1 MPVPTEKIIEYLR
14 TTAGRPLKAK
24 ELAKGLGVAN
34 RDYREFRERLIEL
47 EREGRLYRARSQ
59 RYAVPERIN
68 LLVGRLQTIRG
79 GAGFVI
85 PEDGG
90 KDLYVPAHGMDSA
103 VDGDKV
109 VARVEH
115 QRRGKRREGSIV
127 KVLERARERV
137 VGVYNPARN
146 FGFVV
151 PEDRR
156 LTRDIFIP
164 PGHEGKAGEGDV
176 VVVRI
181 TDWGNHHLGPT
192 GEIDHVLGPATKPG
206 VDILTVVYG
215 HGLPIEF
222 PEEVIEEAVALRE
235 RGIQEED
242 LQGRTD
248 LRDLYLITIDPEDA
262 RDHDDGLSI
271 EVDEDGTR
279 RVGIHIAD
287 ISHYVP
293 PGSALDAEA
302 KRRGTSVYL
311 VDRVIP
317 MLPTEISNQLG
328 SLEPGEDRLALSL
341 LLTIDREGEVRE
353 HRLVRSIVRS
363 RHRVSYDQAQGVIDE
378 TSSIDEETDR
388 TIRELVAL
396 SRRLRERRAE
406 RGSLDFDLP
415 EARVILNTEGE
426 PTDIQRVLRLESH
439 RLIEDLMLLANETV
453 AAEVVRRQI
462 PMIYRIHEPPDEEKI
477 DQLRDF
483 VATFGHRLGRGGIPS
498 PKEVQR
504 LLDRVSGR
512 PEENL
517 ISTIVLRSM
526 KQARYSSENVGH
538 FGLATDDY
546 LHFTSPIRR
555 YPDLM
560 AHRLV
565 IEALIE
571 QRRPLY
577 ESDEEEL
584 EAIAKLASERERVA
598 VEAERDSIALKKVE
612 FMEERIGESF
622 EGTISGVTA
631 FGLFVLLDEFFIE
644 GLVHVSWMTDDY
656 YIFIEEQFA
665 LIGERTRRRF
675 QLGDRVRVEVTGV
688 RRDERA
694 IDFQL
699 V

>member
-1 MPVPTEKIIEYLR
+1 MSMR
-14 TTAGRPLKAK
+14 SFG
-24 ELAKGLGVAN
+24 LAVFLPFLYILSVFFFSSRRRHTRWP
-34 RDYREFRERLIEL
+34 RDW
-47 EREGRLYRARSQ
+47 SSD
-59 RYAVPERIN
+59 VCSS
-68 LLVGRLQTIRG
+68 
-79 GAGFVI
+79 
-85 PEDGG
+85 
-90 KDLYVPAHGMDSA
+90 DL
-103 VDGDKV
+103 
-109 VARVEH
+109 
-115 QRRGKRREGSIV
+115 
-127 KVLERARERV
+127 
-137 VGVYNPARN
+137 
-146 FGFVV
+146 
-151 PEDRR
+151 
-156 LTRDIFIP
+156 
-164 PGHEGKAGEGDV
+164 
-176 VVVRI
+176 
-181 TDWGNHHLGPT
+181 
-192 GEIDHVLGPATKPG
+192 VLGPATKPG

-222 PEEVIEEAVALRE
+222 PEEVLEEAVALRE

-453 AAEVVRRQI
+453 AADRKSVV
-462 PMIYRIHEPPDEEKI
+462 
-477 DQLRDF
+477 
-483 VATFGHRLGRGGIPS
+483 
-498 PKEVQR
+498 
-504 LLDRVSGR
+504 
-512 PEENL
+512 
-517 ISTIVLRSM
+517 
-526 KQARYSSENVGH
+526 
-538 FGLATDDY
+538 
-546 LHFTSPIRR
+546 
-555 YPDLM
+555 
-560 AHRLV
+560 
-565 IEALIE
+565 
-571 QRRPLY
+571 
-577 ESDEEEL
+577 
-584 EAIAKLASERERVA
+584 
-598 VEAERDSIALKKVE
+598 
-612 FMEERIGESF
+612 
-622 EGTISGVTA
+622 
-631 FGLFVLLDEFFIE
+631 
-644 GLVHVSWMTDDY
+644 
-656 YIFIEEQFA
+656 
-665 LIGERTRRRF
+665 
-675 QLGDRVRVEVTGV
+675 
-688 RRDERA
+688 
-694 IDFQL
+694 
-699 V
+699 